1 MKKMF
6 ILLPAFIAL
15 QASSQV
21 PYYNFKEF
29 KENRD
34 SGVYMPLDN
43 SRRSEILSKDSLEKL
58 FKNLERK
65 QYMPNIGKLVLLQPN
80 GTKVYALTQDNMLC
94 LVPDLSRHNYNM
106 PVLGG
111 EIKIIGM
118 PPGSVPNRIIPRN
131 NNKKPLP

>member
-34 SGVYMPLDN
+34 SGVYMPLEN
-43 SRRSEILSKDSLEKL
+43 SRRSEILSKVSL
-58 FKNLERK
+58 
-65 QYMPNIGKLVLLQPN
+65 
-80 GTKVYALTQDNMLC
+80 
-94 LVPDLSRHNYNM
+94 
-106 PVLGG
+106 
-111 EIKIIGM
+111 
-118 PPGSVPNRIIPRN
+118 
-131 NNKKPLP
+131 

>member
-1 MKKMF
+1 
-6 ILLPAFIAL
+6 
-15 QASSQV
+15 
-21 PYYNFKEF
+21 
-29 KENRD
+29 
-34 SGVYMPLDN
+34 
-43 SRRSEILSKDSLEKL
+43 
-58 FKNLERK
+58 
-65 QYMPNIGKLVLLQPN
+65 MPNIGKLVLLQPN